1 MTGDFNIRNN
11 DWNLSYP
18 YHSLHTDTVYEVAD
32 SFGLE
37 MSTPINLVSIQY
49 INNAQDSNLVLDLMF
64 LYIGSEKLDKHEILL
79 DP

>member
-1 MTGDFNIRNN
+1 MTEDFNIRNN

-18 YHSLHTDTVYEVAD
+18 YHSLHTNTVYEVAD

-49 INNAQDSNLVLDLMF
+49 VNNA
-64 LYIGSEKLDKHEILL
+64 
-79 DP
+79 